1 MTPDKDM
8 ACTKEMTSIGGMP
21 TMTLLGMSS
30 QKDEVRKNKEMS
42 NHQCKQSPM
51 LQTKEINS
59 ITKKMERENGNLKL
73 PKSCIKGEQGR
84 P

>member
-1 MTPDKDM
+1 MTLDKDM

-21 TMTLLGMSS
+21 TMTLLCMSS
-30 QKDEVRKNKEMS
+30 QKDEVRKNKETS
-42 NHQCKQSPM
+42 NHQCEQS
-51 LQTKEINS
+51 KEINS